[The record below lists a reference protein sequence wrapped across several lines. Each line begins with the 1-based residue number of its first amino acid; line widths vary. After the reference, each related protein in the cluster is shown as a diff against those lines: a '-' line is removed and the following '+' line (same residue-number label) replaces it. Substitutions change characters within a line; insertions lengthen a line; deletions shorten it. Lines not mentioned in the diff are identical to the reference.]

1 MGRMS
6 DLLSQLFA
14 IEQDFEV
21 DLIKQRAG
29 LEMLLQS
36 DRAQAFI
43 AETAGEVI
51 AMATLQIVVSTG
63 EGGLV
68 GWVEDVAVDRAH
80 RGKGVGRRLLDH
92 LQQWSDS
99 QGLSRLQLAAD
110 RGNRP
115 ALDFYHRNGWSET
128 NLMVLRRAQTHGI

>member
-1 MGRMS
+1 M
-6 DLLSQLFA
+6 
-14 IEQDFEV
+14 
-21 DLIKQRAG
+21 
-29 LEMLLQS
+29 
-36 DRAQAFI
+36 
-43 AETAGEVI
+43 
-51 AMATLQIVVSTG
+51 
-63 EGGLV
+63 
-68 GWVEDVAVDRAH
+68 DRAH